1 MKIMRNGVLCDMT
14 PEEELLTEPTP
25 ADRIAELKA
34 LLAATDYKTLKFV
47 EGRLDRA
54 EFEEAAAQRELW
66 RAEIN
71 LLEDGQQPD

>member
-14 PEEELLTEPTP
+14 PEEELLNEPTP
-25 ADRIAELKA
+25 TDRIEELKT
-34 LLAATDYKTLKFV
+34 LLARTDYKTLKFV
-47 EGRLDRA
+47 EGRLARE

-71 LLEDGQQPD
+71 LLEGGEQL